1 MWTPEESEQI
11 LHTAK
16 RILPEIRT
24 LALPYG
30 LQVEKG
36 PAATTE
42 FVKEHLDG
50 VIMGL
55 ENSTS

>member
-1 MWTPEESEQI
+1 MWTPEESTHI
-11 LHTAK
+11 LSTAK
-16 RILPEIRT
+16 GILPKIRT

-50 VIMGL
+50 LIRDL
-55 ENSTS
+55 ESRRD

>member
-11 LHTAK
+11 LCTAK

>member
-1 MWTPEESEQI
+1 MWTPEESEHI
-11 LHTAK
+11 LSNAK
-16 RILPEIRT
+16 RVLPEIRT

-55 ENSTS
+55 EDSRS

>member
-1 MWTPEESEQI
+1 MWTPDESKYI
-11 LHTAK
+11 LSTAK

-42 FVKEHLDG
+42 FVKEHLDDL
-50 VIMGL
+50 ILGL
-55 ENSTS
+55 EIGRD

>member
-1 MWTPEESEQI
+1 MWTPEESRHI
-11 LHTAK
+11 LSTAK
-16 RILPEIRT
+16 RVWPEIRT

-42 FVKEHLDG
+42 FVKKHLDG
-50 VIMGL
+50 LIKDL
-55 ENSTS
+55 EKSRD

>member
-1 MWTPEESEQI
+1 MWTPEESKYI
-11 LHTAK
+11 LSTAK
-16 RILPEIRT
+16 GILPEIQT

-42 FVKEHLDG
+42 FVKQHLDDL
-50 VIMGL
+50 IMSL
-55 ENSTS
+55 EKRSD

>member
-1 MWTPEESEQI
+1 MWTPEESEYI
-11 LHTAK
+11 LSTA
-16 RILPEIRT
+16 RRVLPEIRT

-36 PAATTE
+36 PEATTE
-42 FVKEHLDG
+42 FVKKHLGG

-55 ENSTS
+55 ENGRN